1 MAVRVHLPMAAVG
14 GLLIATA
21 AFGQSSAADMKY
33 CAALADRYATY
44 VGSSEFS
51 PTTPGT
57 YRTDPEARLAIY
69 RCQQGDTATAI
80 PILELRLRNARVDL
94 PPRG

>member
-1 MAVRVHLPMAAVG
+1 MRVHMSVAAVG

-21 AFGQSSAADMKY
+21 AFGQGNAAEKQY
-33 CAALADRYATY
+33 CSQLVNLYVTY

-51 PTTPGT
+51 PQTPGT
-57 YRTDPEARLAIY
+57 QRTDPEARLAIS
-69 RCQQGDTATAI
+69 RCHEGDTTTAI
-80 PILELRLRNARVDL
+80 PILESRLRNAKVNL